1 MSLRRGDAVPFGS
14 VDQPRGLSRL
24 RRAFVSAISLAATL
38 VGVGAVALRPAGAT
52 PATTVDQTVVQAV
65 AHAQSTGVA
74 AAIAV
79 YDDRT
84 GKIYA
89 AGDYESYYGSASV
102 MKLFVATKLL
112 VTGQLQDPQIA
123 GQAWSMI
130 TRSDDSALEA
140 LLPLVGGVE
149 VINWVKDYYGIPFLG
164 FPSPTKPTCW
174 GNTQVSALGIAY
186 FYHQMKHDIRVAP
199 WLVNALHHHE
209 QYGADGTD
217 QSFGI
222 PQAAENVGVKQG
234 WGHCSSNTD
243 GSIINSTGLVG
254 SNRFEIAIL
263 TNTNNWTVDGNSFNA
278 TQAAVVT
285 EMAKILMPNGH
296 IELPRGPQADASN

>member
-1 MSLRRGDAVPFGS
+1 
-14 VDQPRGLSRL
+14 
-24 RRAFVSAISLAATL
+24 
-38 VGVGAVALRPAGAT
+38 
-52 PATTVDQTVVQAV
+52 
-65 AHAQSTGVA
+65 
-74 AAIAV
+74 
-79 YDDRT
+79 
-84 GKIYA
+84 
-89 AGDYESYYGSASV
+89 

-123 GQAWSMI
+123 SQAWSMI

-149 VINWVKDYYGIPFLG
+149 VITWVKDYYGIPFLG

-174 GNTQVSALGIAY
+174 GNTQISALGIAY

-222 PQAAENVGVKQG
+222 PLDRGRQLLQRHAGRGGDRDGQDPRAERSHRAAPWPASVELTAGGVRLP
-234 WGHCSSNTD
+234 SS
-243 GSIINSTGLVG
+243 I
-254 SNRFEIAIL
+254 
-263 TNTNNWTVDGNSFNA
+263 
-278 TQAAVVT
+278 
-285 EMAKILMPNGH
+285 
-296 IELPRGPQADASN
+296 